1 MTDKT
6 INKAGSVRRVTEA
19 EMAEQRDYISRIR
32 AILAQRNDKP
42 KAFVETYGCQ
52 QNSSDSEKIKGMLW
66 DMKSLMKLTERIWFF
81 ITPAPL
87 GRMLNLEFSEIWE
100 L

>member
-42 KAFVETYGCQ
+42 KAFC
-52 QNSSDSEKIKGMLW
+52 
-66 DMKSLMKLTERIWFF
+66 
-81 ITPAPL
+81 
-87 GRMLNLEFSEIWE
+87 
-100 L
+100 